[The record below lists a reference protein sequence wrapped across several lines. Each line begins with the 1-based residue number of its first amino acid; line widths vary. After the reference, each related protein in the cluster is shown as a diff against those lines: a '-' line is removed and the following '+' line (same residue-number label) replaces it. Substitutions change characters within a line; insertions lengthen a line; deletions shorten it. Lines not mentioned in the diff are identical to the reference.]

1 MAQISKIFAVLTLL
15 VSTVTSAVSQQYA
28 GEVTGWLSGVSH
40 KYNGDFNSDVWG
52 AGGMLSLQ
60 YAPISRL
67 GIEARVGLGEY
78 RWNASKADLAGHPSY
93 YGRGAKLGDNYPGT
107 LTAIE
112 PGNESRISTIDLLV
126 NYAIVDR
133 IPAVP
138 FISAGVG
145 MLNFAPSTSD
155 AHDALPN
162 NIFAK
167 YSTTAVSIPIG
178 GGVRIPI
185 SYRAGIVLRGEYRFV
200 FSKYLD
206 DVSYN
211 GANDGITSVSLGFT
225 YRFTNPPQRKCC
237 HSSNRSCNGKHCVCT
252 DAPPHNKSECPCLQ
266 SNSNDDEEQ
275 GLNGRNRQDNN
286 GQDNNGQDN
295 GDSNGQGGT
304 SEPHKNSADAG
315 TTTSTDTTVIA
326 TPTKPDTITE
336 EIVPQNDST
345 NVLSP
350 VEPCP
355 EGLKRVCIDKD
366 KSVCVDATF
375 DVSQGRDRIRW
386 EDAIVYDPS
395 DPNHQKTIR
404 ASNKQTPYFAN
415 AFRQTKDAYYL
426 CIECSFEREE
436 LGDSAIYNLITGT
449 VVKGQGTFNPEEC
462 PECNKLAA
470 EGR

>member
-1 MAQISKIFAVLTLL
+1 MLQNWKNFAVLILL
-15 VSTVTSAVSQQYA
+15 VTTATSVISQQYA

-78 RWNASKADLAGHPSY
+78 RWKTSKADLIGHPSY
-93 YGRGAKLGDNYPGT
+93 YGRGAELGDNYPGT
-107 LTAIE
+107 LTTIE

-138 FISAGVG
+138 FITAGVG
-145 MLNFAPSTSD
+145 MVNFAPSTSE

-178 GGVRIPI
+178 GGVRIPL

-211 GANDGITSVSLGFT
+211 GANDGITSVSVGFT
-225 YRFTNPPQRKCC
+225 YRFTNPPRRKCC
-237 HSSNRSCNGKHCVCT
+237 HAGNRTCNGKHCICADT
-252 DAPPHNKSECPCLQ
+252 PPHNKSECSCLQ
-266 SNSNDDEEQ
+266 SNSNDNDEH
-275 GLNGRNRQDNN
+275 GLNRNN

-295 GDSNGQGGT
+295 GELDLQSGNSEQHKDS
-304 SEPHKNSADAG
+304 AG
-315 TTTSTDTTVIA
+315 AGATTSNDTTLTVQ
-326 TPTKPDTITE
+326 PTKPDSNAQQPKPD
-336 EIVPQNDST
+336 PQKDSAA
-345 NVLSP
+345 NLSS

-355 EGLKRVCIDKD
+355 DGLKRICVDKD

-404 ASNKQTPYFAN
+404 ASNAQTPYFAN

-426 CIECSFEREE
+426 CVECSFEKEQ
-436 LGDSAIYNLITGT
+436 LGDSAIYNLITGV
-449 VVKGQGTFNPEEC
+449 VVKAQGTFNPEEC
-462 PECNKLAA
+462 PDCDKLAA